1 MPSSSQ
7 KGFLPVTR
15 ILRRHAIWL
24 VLTSLVFAGIA
35 RAQAP
40 PATIGRITGDDVSV
54 QGAGGGAA
62 PDDPHS
68 ILLASGSEIT
78 IHSGRA
84 RIDLVAGGDISI
96 CGPAK
101 LTLLDSGGPTT
112 VALSFGRIHV
122 HLAGDTPLTVFT
134 PTVVGV
140 PLALSEGPREAI
152 IGLENSG
159 AMCARAVSGGLS
171 LEQQLTGETLVVPQP
186 REVFFEDGQL
196 QPVPRAAGS
205 CQCDTLAAHASPPP
219 PVATPKPEALSAIGA
234 ATQAPQPPPSKPA
247 LLPASKPALPKSVE
261 YSMPA
266 SAAEVHKDETDP
278 LANLPA
284 REEPIWKVMMPPLTF
299 DAASRR
305 LPASPRPEMI
315 LLVREVSVEP
325 AWIFHGRVEAGPGQP
340 ASNPHDAKP
349 SKQKAQRENAKKN
362 QPGGIRGFFRRLF
375 GGGSTTK
382 A

>member
-1 MPSSSQ
+1 MPSSFQ
-7 KGFLPVTR
+7 KVFLTATR
-15 ILRRHAIWL
+15 ILRGCAAWL
-24 VLTSLVFAGIA
+24 VLSGLVFAGMA

-40 PATIGRITGDDVSV
+40 PATIGRITGDDISV
-54 QGAGGGAA
+54 QGPGGGVA

-84 RIDLVAGGDISI
+84 RIDLVAGGDITV

-140 PLALSEGPREAI
+140 PLALSEGPREVI

-159 AMCARAVSGGLS
+159 ALCVRAVNGGLS

-196 QPVPRAAGS
+196 QPVPGAAGS
-205 CQCDTLAAHASPPP
+205 CQCDILAARASPPP
-219 PVATPKPEALSAIGA
+219 PAATPKPEALAAIAA
-234 ATQAPQPPPSKPA
+234 AT
-247 LLPASKPALPKSVE
+247 
-261 YSMPA
+261 
-266 SAAEVHKDETDP
+266 
-278 LANLPA
+278 
-284 REEPIWKVMMPPLTF
+284 
-299 DAASRR
+299 
-305 LPASPRPEMI
+305 
-315 LLVREVSVEP
+315 
-325 AWIFHGRVEAGPGQP
+325 AGT
-340 ASNPHDAKP
+340 
-349 SKQKAQRENAKKN
+349 E
-362 QPGGIRGFFRRLF
+362 F
-375 GGGSTTK
+375 
-382 A
+382 